1 MATAKKAK
9 KAKRATAS
17 ATKATKAAKTSTGKR
32 TYLSQSDV
40 PGCTL
45 EDALRVP
52 QAIAENYAAKPTSPL
67 NTAAALDM
75 QPNAGR
81 FRLLCGAALA
91 YGLTSGGPNAPEI
104 AITPLGMRAVR
115 PIQEGDDL
123 AALREALMRPRVIG
137 EFLQKYNN
145 APLPRSDIAIN
156 VLLDMGVPKERAE
169 EVLEF
174 ILQGA
179 NGIGLLREIK
189 GKKYV
194 DLAGVSPPDKSVE
207 EEEEEEEEDQS
218 LPHEKPGTVAR
229 DESDQDQE
237 LALNRQA
244 SLQRPLQV
252 QNRRVFITHGKN
264 KSLIEPIKKLLGFGE
279 LEPVVSVE
287 KTSISQPVPDKVMND
302 MRSCGSA
309 IIHVDAEQTLI
320 DREANE
326 QVILNPNV
334 LIEIGAAMA
343 LYGRRFILLVK
354 DGIRLPSNL
363 QGLFEVRYTGEN
375 LDGDATIKLL
385 EAINDIKN
393 HPLPDRY

>member
-1 MATAKKAK
+1 MAVAKKAK
-9 KAKRATAS
+9 KSAASGAKAA
-17 ATKATKAAKTSTGKR
+17 KATKTAKPSSSKR
-32 TYLSQSDV
+32 TYLSQSEV

-115 PIQEGDDL
+115 PTQEGDDL
-123 AALREALMRPRVIG
+123 AAQREALMRPRVIG

-145 APLPRSDIAIN
+145 APLPRSDIAVN
-156 VLLDMGVPKERAE
+156 VLLDTGVPRERAD

-179 NGIGLLREIK
+179 DGVGLLREIK
-189 GKKYV
+189 GKRYV
-194 DLAGVSPPDKSVE
+194 DLAGVSPPDKPE
-207 EEEEEEEEDQS
+207 EEEEEQEQDQPS
-218 LPHEKPGTVAR
+218 PQAKSTGLAR
-229 DESDQDQE
+229 DEEDEGQK

-244 SLQRPLQV
+244 SLQRPPQT

-326 QVILNPNV
+326 QVVLNPNV

-343 LYGRRFILLVK
+343 LYGRRFILLVR
-354 DGIRLPSNL
+354 DGIKLPSNL

>member
-1 MATAKKAK
+1 MAAAKKSK
-9 KAKRATAS
+9 KS
-17 ATKATKAAKTSTGKR
+17 AAPAAKATKQMKASAASKR

-52 QAIAENYAAKPTSPL
+52 QAIAENYAARPTSPL
-67 NTAAALDM
+67 NTAAALDV

-115 PIQEGDDL
+115 PTQEGDDL

-156 VLLDMGVPKERAE
+156 VLLEMGVPRERTQ

-179 NGIGLLREIK
+179 KSVGLLREIK
-189 GKKYV
+189 NKQYV
-194 DLAGVSPPDKSVE
+194 DLAGVTPPDEPSAE
-207 EEEEEEEEDQS
+207 SEDQAS
-218 LPHEKPGTVAR
+218 DSQNIDTAAEDVAD
-229 DESDQDQE
+229 DEQQI
-237 LALNRQA
+237 ALNRQA
-244 SLQRPLQV
+244 SIQRQPHS

-302 MRSCGSA
+302 MRSCSSA

-326 QVILNPNV
+326 QLILNPNV

-354 DGIRLPSNL
+354 DGIKLPSNL
-363 QGLFEVRYTGEN
+363 QGLFEVRYTGET
-375 LDGDATIKLL
+375 LDGEATIKLL

>member
-1 MATAKKAK
+1 MATAGKKAK
-9 KAKRATAS
+9 KTAAPVAKS
-17 ATKATKAAKTSTGKR
+17 AKSIKGISAKR
-32 TYLSQSDV
+32 TYLSQTEV

-52 QAIAENYAAKPTSPL
+52 RAIAENYAAKPASPL
-67 NTAAALDM
+67 NTAAALEM

-115 PIQEGDDL
+115 PTQEGDDL
-123 AALREALMRPRVIG
+123 IAQREALLRPRVIG
-137 EFLQKYNN
+137 EFLQRYNN
-145 APLPRSDIAIN
+145 APLPRTDIATN
-156 VLLDMGVPKERAE
+156 VLLEMGVPKERTS
-169 EVLEF
+169 EVIEF

-179 NGIGLLREIK
+179 KAVGLLREIK
-189 GKKYV
+189 GKQYV
-194 DLAGVSPPDKSVE
+194 DLVGVTPPKDVLENQEENIGGSSDDDDE
-207 EEEEEEEEDQS
+207 EELEEDT
-218 LPHEKPGTVAR
+218 EI
-229 DESDQDQE
+229 
-237 LALNRQA
+237 ALNRQA
-244 SLQRPLQV
+244 SIQRNAPA

-264 KSLIEPIKKLLGFGE
+264 KSLIDPIKKLLGFGE

-302 MRSCGSA
+302 MRGCSSA

-320 DREANE
+320 DREAKE
-326 QVILNPNV
+326 QVVVNPNV

-354 DGIRLPSNL
+354 DGVKLPSNL
-363 QGLFEVRYTGEN
+363 QGLFEVRYSGET
-375 LDGDATIKLL
+375 LDGEATIKLL

>member
-1 MATAKKAK
+1 MAIAKKAK
-9 KAKRATAS
+9 KSTATATKT
-17 ATKATKAAKTSTGKR
+17 TKATKEPKAVKASGSKR
-32 TYLSQSDV
+32 TYLSQADV

-91 YGLTSGGPNAPEI
+91 YNLTSGGPNAPEI

-115 PIQEGDDL
+115 PTQEGDDL
-123 AALREALMRPRVIG
+123 AAQREALMRPRVIG

-145 APLPRSDIAIN
+145 APLPRPDIAVN
-156 VLLDMGVPKERAE
+156 VLLEMGVPKERAN
-169 EVLEF
+169 EVFEF

-179 NGIGLLREIK
+179 NGVGLLREIK

-194 DLAGVSPPDKSVE
+194 DLVGVSPPDKSE
-207 EEEEEEEEDQS
+207 EEEEEEQTPP
-218 LPHEKPGTVAR
+218 LQKPLAAEH
-229 DESDQDQE
+229 DESDVDQE
-237 LALNRQA
+237 LVLNRQA
-244 SLQRPLQV
+244 SLKQPSQAP
-252 QNRRVFITHGKN
+252 NRRVFITHGKN

-287 KTSISQPVPDKVMND
+287 KMSISQPVPDKVMND

-326 QVILNPNV
+326 QVVLNPNV

-343 LYGRRFILLVK
+343 LYGRRFILLVR
-354 DGIRLPSNL
+354 DGIKLPSNL
-363 QGLFEVRYTGEN
+363 QGLFEVRYTGES
-375 LDGDATIKLL
+375 LDGEATIKLL

>member
-1 MATAKKAK
+1 
-9 KAKRATAS
+9 
-17 ATKATKAAKTSTGKR
+17 
-32 TYLSQSDV
+32 
-40 PGCTL
+40 
-45 EDALRVP
+45 
-52 QAIAENYAAKPTSPL
+52 
-67 NTAAALDM
+67 
-75 QPNAGR
+75 
-81 FRLLCGAALA
+81 
-91 YGLTSGGPNAPEI
+91 
-104 AITPLGMRAVR
+104 
-115 PIQEGDDL
+115 
-123 AALREALMRPRVIG
+123 MRPRVIG

-145 APLPRSDIAIN
+145 APLPRPDIAVN
-156 VLLDMGVPKERAE
+156 VLLETGVPKERAE

-179 NGIGLLREIK
+179 SGVGLLREIK

-194 DLAGVSPPDKSVE
+194 DLAGVSAPDKTE
-207 EEEEEEEEDQS
+207 EEAGQDKAPPQEELGADE
-218 LPHEKPGTVAR
+218 R
-229 DESDQDQE
+229 DGSDEGQK

-244 SLQRPLQV
+244 SLQRPSQA

-287 KTSISQPVPDKVMND
+287 KMSISQPVPDKVMSD

-326 QVILNPNV
+326 QVVLNPNV

-343 LYGRRFILLVK
+343 LYGRRFILLVR
-354 DGIRLPSNL
+354 DGIKLPSNL
-363 QGLFEVRYTGEN
+363 QGLFEVRYTGEG